1 MNNISDKNLII
12 ILFGTIIVVF
22 ALIFSVKSPE
32 RKVIDSPIMW
42 KEEFSTIFF
51 FKNDL
56 VELKKS
62 YFLQSNILLNKLFEF
77 KSLKDSDTKF
87 KEKLKIINYFMQFNK
102 TEANFKS
109 SLNHALIAIDL
120 LGSQNF

>member
-1 MNNISDKNLII
+1 MIRQLLIRNYLVKKFFMNNLSDKNLII
-12 ILFGTIIVVF
+12 ILLGTIIVVF

-32 RKVIDSPIMW
+32 SKVIESPIMW

-62 YFLQSNILLNKLFEF
+62 YFL
-77 KSLKDSDTKF
+77 
-87 KEKLKIINYFMQFNK
+87 
-102 TEANFKS
+102 
-109 SLNHALIAIDL
+109 
-120 LGSQNF
+120 